1 MKADTDEFHMSIG
14 RVLEID
20 YDGTPEDSA
29 EGIDSLL
36 DSRRIIFE
44 NPPPQPVTILKLN
57 GKRISTAGNLTAIS
71 AQAKHGKS
79 AAVGAM
85 LAAIIGEPENGGD
98 FLGFE
103 AEPANGKAVVHFD
116 TEQSPY
122 DAWQLVSRAMRRAG
136 LSMMPGNLRSYAV
149 LDFTAENKLRALRTE
164 LARAAKECGGIHSI
178 FIDGVADLAA
188 SVNDEAEAI
197 ALVEELV
204 ILAVQYSCPIICVI
218 HENPALPGFAGKT
231 RGHLGSQIERK
242 AESNLRVKKDGD
254 EVSVIFSDGKQ
265 RGPAIPEATAPRF
278 RYCEEAGMH
287 ISCEAASFAKA
298 EAAREA
304 MREEVSEIFNTPDA
318 ITGLSWADLHDRIKK
333 VNGIEI
339 SGARKRFDKLKAAG
353 LIKKNAAGLYTR

>member
-1 MKADTDEFHMSIG
+1 MNAEFEKIAE
-14 RVLEID
+14 EIEND
-20 YDGTPEDSA
+20 TPE
-29 EGIDSLL
+29 GIETLL
-36 DSRRIIFE
+36 DARRIFLE
-44 NPPPQPVTILKLN
+44 NPPPQPVTILKLD

-85 LAAIIGEPENGGD
+85 LAAIFAHPEDGGD

-136 LSMMPGNLRSYAV
+136 LPMMPRNLRSYAV
-149 LDFTAENKLRALRTE
+149 LDLTAENKLRALRNG

-178 FIDGVADLAA
+178 FIDGVADLAM

-218 HENPALPGFAGKT
+218 HENPAQPGFAGKT

-278 RYCEEAGMH
+278 RYCEKEGMH
-287 ISCEAASFAKA
+287 ISCEPAGVAKA

-304 MREEVSEIFNTPDA
+304 MREEVSEIFNTPKA
-318 ITGLSWADLHDRIKK
+318 IAGLSWTDVHKRIEAIHSIKRT
-333 VNGIEI
+333 
-339 SGARKRFDKLKAAG
+339 GAEKRFEKLKAAG
-353 LIKKNAAGLYTR
+353 LIKKNPAGLWIR

>member
-1 MKADTDEFHMSIG
+1 MNAEFEKIA
-14 RVLEID
+14 EDIEN
-20 YDGTPEDSA
+20 GTPE
-29 EGIDSLL
+29 GIEPLL

-44 NPPPQPVTILKLN
+44 NPPPQPLTILKLD

-85 LAAIIGEPENGGD
+85 LAAIFAEPEDGGD

-122 DAWQLVSRAMRRAG
+122 DAWQLVSRAMRRAS
-136 LSMMPGNLRSYAV
+136 LSMMPLNLRAYAV

-164 LARAAKECGGIHSI
+164 LTRAAKECGGIHSI
-178 FIDGVADLAA
+178 FIDGVADLAM

-218 HENPALPGFAGKT
+218 HENPAHPGFAGKT

-278 RYCEEAGMH
+278 RYCEQAGMH
-287 ISCEAASFAKA
+287 ISCEAASIAKA
-298 EAAREA
+298 EAAREE
-304 MREEVSEIFNTPDA
+304 MMEEVSEIFNTPESLA
-318 ITGLSWADLHDRIKK
+318 GLTWSDVCKRIEDIH
-333 VNGIEI
+333 GIKR
-339 SGARKRFDKLKAAG
+339 SGATKRFDKLKAAG
-353 LIKKNAAGLYTR
+353 VIKKNAAKLWTR

>member
-1 MKADTDEFHMSIG
+1 MNPEFTQLAEDTLND
-14 RVLEID
+14 
-20 YDGTPEDSA
+20 TPE
-29 EGIDSLL
+29 GIEPLL

-44 NPPPQPVTILKLN
+44 NPPPQPVPILKIN

-85 LAAIIGEPENGGD
+85 LAAIFGEPEDGGD

-122 DAWQLVSRAMRRAG
+122 DAWQLVARVLKRAG
-136 LSMMPGNLRSYAV
+136 IPKTPLNFRAWAV
-149 LDFTAENKLRALRTE
+149 LDLTAENKLRALRTE

-178 FIDGVADLAA
+178 FIDGVADLSM

-197 ALVEELV
+197 ALVAELV
-204 ILAVQYSCPIICVI
+204 ALAVQYSCPIICVI
-218 HENPALPGFAGKT
+218 HENPAQPGFAGKT

-242 AESNLRVKKDGD
+242 AESNLRVKKDGE

-287 ISCEAASFAKA
+287 ISCEAASIAKA
-298 EAAREA
+298 EAAREE
-304 MREEVSEIFNTPDA
+304 MGEEVSEIFNTPTA
-318 ITGLSWADLHDRIKK
+318 ITGFSWSDIHTRIREVTPGLSHD
-333 VNGIEI
+333 
-339 SGARKRFDKLKAAG
+339 GARKRFTKLKKAG

>member
-1 MKADTDEFHMSIG
+1 MNPAFEKIAEDIEND
-14 RVLEID
+14 
-20 YDGTPEDSA
+20 TPE
-29 EGIDSLL
+29 GIETLL
-36 DSRRIIFE
+36 DSRRVVFE
-44 NPPPQPVTILKLN
+44 TPPPKPVPILKLD

-85 LAAIIGEPENGGD
+85 LAAIFGEPEDGGD

-116 TEQSPY
+116 TEQSKY
-122 DAWQLVSRAMRRAG
+122 DAWQLVSRVLKRAG
-136 LSMMPGNLRSYAV
+136 ISRTPLNFRAYAV
-149 LDFTAENKLRALRTE
+149 LDLTAENKLRALRTE

-178 FIDGVADLAA
+178 FIDGVADLAM

-204 ILAVQYSCPIICVI
+204 ILAVQYACPIICVI
-218 HENPALPGFAGKT
+218 HENPAHPGFAGKT

-278 RYCEEAGMH
+278 RYCEQAGMH
-287 ISCEAASFAKA
+287 ISAENARGAKA
-298 EAAREA
+298 EAAREE
-304 MREEVSEIFNTPDA
+304 MREEVREIFNTPEA
-318 ITGLSWADLHDRIKK
+318 IAGLSWTDVHKRIEAIH
-333 VNGIEI
+333 GIKRT
-339 SGARKRFDKLKAAG
+339 GAEKRFDKLKAAG
-353 LIKKNAAGLYTR
+353 LIKKNPAGLWIR